1 MQKQNKRSSIKLLNL
16 LLVLLL
22 SFTAVMPQGLVAE
35 TTEKQST
42 IEAELSIDFRDI
54 LRNKDS
60 ISEDVLKKVPESGY
74 LAKSEK
80 ISVKEGSSAWDVVKA
95 YLDKNNITY
104 DAEDSQYGLYIK
116 GVNNLNQF
124 DAGKNSGWMYTINGD
139 MANVGISAYTLAAG
153 DKIRFFYAV
162 DYMKMPSLEDDAV
175 AETTTVEIRND
186 AVSKA
191 QGAAWEGPYLAKNN
205 KSVIEY
211 NEGDTIFSSLI
222 TYAIKNDKQNGIAIN
237 GVHNLETAFITAISG
252 VSKDTSVAGKKTI
265 GWVVTLNGKKP
276 EKGLATEVKPG
287 DEISINFVVEDPS
300 TKPNK
305 PLGNVEFDKLPSSWS
320 NFRGNSD
327 NNAVRNSAA
336 DSPLLKGT
344 VEKVFANKFAD
355 AGARFSKA
363 PGQGIFVNNEYVF
376 IIDKGQ
382 AGQLLAIDPHSGNIL
397 RTLDLPN
404 GLGFSSTA
412 PLYAEGRIFLPL
424 DSGKVVSFP
433 YSLWKD
439 QKSFDEIPGSWL
451 YDTGNKN
458 LQSQTPLT
466 YVDGKLIYSGLH
478 FSNKKDNPAPL
489 VALNANTG
497 EVIWKKD
504 IIGGF
509 YFSGGIISGNYFIT
523 GSDAQGIMVF
533 DVNTGE
539 MLDQH
544 KTDTEI
550 RSTVVR
556 YNDEYYVATGS
567 GKLIKFT
574 VSSAGKIAEKYT
586 VDFGERSVSTPVISD
601 DRLYLGTDKAKIKV
615 FNTKDGSL
623 IREINVNKKYSQI
636 AGSPLLVKHGKDAYV
651 FFTVNNNDG
660 ILYGFID
667 NAEKTENEEPNV
679 VYQPEQNLRQYTRN
693 SVFMGEDGVVYFSL
707 DNGYLFAIKGKQ
719 PELPEPTPTPEPTPQ
734 PQPEPTP
741 KPTPTPEPDQG
752 SDNEQNGKDAEKAY
766 ILKTK
771 SKENNLDL
779 KATLKA
785 KPAEELILTADRKD
799 PKALESDQYI
809 FSEVFDINLTTS
821 VGKKVQ
827 PGSTLTVSL
836 RPSVEL
842 DKDTVLVHEII
853 ENGVRRLEKVNYKVT
868 EDAKGK
874 IITFDVNHLSLF
886 GLGKVAA
893 KSNTETGKTTESSSS
908 TSTTSTSTSASD
920 TTATTSTAKSTS
932 ANDTTATTSTTKSTS
947 TNKTESKTN
956 LGKTGSQ
963 SSVIAATALIALA
976 IAICKLRNKDEEQD
990 LI

>member
-80 ISVKEGSSAWDVVKA
+80 ISVKEGSSAWDVVKT
-95 YLDKNNITY
+95 YLDENSIPY
-104 DAEDSQYGLYIK
+104 DAGESQYGVYIK

-124 DAGKNSGWMYTINGD
+124 DAGKNSGWMYNVNGES
-139 MANVGISAYTLAAG
+139 ANVGISSYTLAAG
-153 DKIRFFYAV
+153 DKIRLFYVV
-162 DYMKMPSLEDDAV
+162 DYMKMPSLEDDDV

-186 AVSKA
+186 AVTKA
-191 QGAAWEGPYLAKNN
+191 QGAAWEGPYLDKDN

-252 VSKDTSVAGKKTI
+252 VSKDTSVEGKKTI
-265 GWVVTLNGKKP
+265 GWVITLNGKKP

-287 DEISINFVVEDPS
+287 DEISINFVIEDPS

-305 PLGNVEFDKLPSSWS
+305 PVENVEFDKLPSSWPS
-320 NFRGNSD
+320 FRGNSD
-327 NNAVRNSAA
+327 NNAARKSAA
-336 DSPLLKGT
+336 NSPLLADS
-344 VEKVFANKFAD
+344 VEQLFAQKFAD
-355 AGARFSKA
+355 AGARFPKA

-376 IIDKGQ
+376 VIDKGQ

-404 GLGFSSTA
+404 GLGYATTT

-439 QKSFDEIPGSWL
+439 QKSFDEIPGSWI
-451 YDTGNKN
+451 YDAGNKN

-544 KTDTEI
+544 KTDAEI

-556 YNDEYYVATGS
+556 YNDEYYVTTGS

-574 VSSAGKIAEKYT
+574 VSSEGKITEKYT
-586 VDFGERSVSTPVISD
+586 VDFGERSVSTPVIND
-601 DRLYLGTDKAKIKV
+601 DRLYLGTDKAKVKV
-615 FNTKDGSL
+615 FNTKDGSF
-623 IREINVNKKYSQI
+623 IREINVNKKYSTVT
-636 AGSPLLVKHGKDAYV
+636 GSPLLVKHGKDAYV

-667 NAEKTENEEPNV
+667 NAEKTENEDPTV

-707 DNGYLFAIKGKQ
+707 DSGYLIAIKGKQ
-719 PELPEPTPTPEPTPQ
+719 PELPEPTPEPTPEPQ

-741 KPTPTPEPDQG
+741 EPQPKPTPAPDQG
-752 SDNEQNGKDAEKAY
+752 SD
-766 ILKTK
+766 
-771 SKENNLDL
+771 
-779 KATLKA
+779 
-785 KPAEELILTADRKD
+785 
-799 PKALESDQYI
+799 SD
-809 FSEVFDINLTTS
+809 
-821 VGKKVQ
+821 G
-827 PGSTLTVSL
+827 
-836 RPSVEL
+836 
-842 DKDTVLVHEII
+842 
-853 ENGVRRLEKVNYKVT
+853 
-868 EDAKGK
+868 
-874 IITFDVNHLSLF
+874 
-886 GLGKVAA
+886 
-893 KSNTETGKTTESSSS
+893 TGKTTESSSS
-908 TSTTSTSTSASD
+908 TSTSTSAND

-932 ANDTTATTSTTKSTS
+932 

-956 LGKTGSQ
+956 VGKTGAQ
-963 SSVIAATALIALA
+963 SSFIAATALIALA
-976 IAICKLRNKDEEQD
+976 IAIYKLRNKDEDQD